1 MLTSILR
8 SLMDLYLVFLNK
20 RHARQREA
28 LGKSAVII
36 DESMMNKDKI
46 ETNKAVELED
56 IHERRDENVADN
68 GFLDMTDLRNEDF
81 IYVY

>member
-1 MLTSILR
+1 MLTSAFR

-56 IHERRDENVADN
+56 IQERRDQIVSDN